1 MNRIVV
7 CEWNAILYGTFFLEK
22 DYKML
27 KILSIEGN
35 NEWYSDISWR
45 IMGIF
50 NKIQHGICGECQNTS
65 VDYILANNPD
75 VGFQKKDN
83 MHDAVR

>member
-1 MNRIVV
+1 
-7 CEWNAILYGTFFLEK
+7 
-22 DYKML
+22 
-27 KILSIEGN
+27 
-35 NEWYSDISWR
+35 
-45 IMGIF
+45 MGIF